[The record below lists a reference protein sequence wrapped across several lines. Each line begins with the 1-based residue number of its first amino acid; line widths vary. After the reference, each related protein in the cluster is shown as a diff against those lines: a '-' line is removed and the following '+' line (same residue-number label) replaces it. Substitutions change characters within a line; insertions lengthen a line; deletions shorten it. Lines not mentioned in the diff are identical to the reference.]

1 MDSISPGT
9 ARPTPPPVVEPMRG
23 RHRSDFI
30 LSAVWIVPVLVAAA
44 QKVARGRL
52 GEGPAAG
59 WGVAI
64 VDQLPLWAPLFVLT
78 PSLLIFIRR
87 VPFDRARLARS
98 SFAYGSAILLAS
110 FLFLVLSSVLAIPIE
125 GRQLSVG
132 AVSSAVGGTLI
143 RSFHLRLFMIGA
155 VVAAG
160 FALENERRLR
170 ERRIQAFRLSGQL
183 AEARLATLSTQLQP
197 HFLFNTLHSIA
208 SLVDDDPKAAQE
220 MIAAL
225 GDLLR
230 HSLQG
235 ADRPT
240 TSLHREL
247 EVVDL
252 YLAIEQVRFQDR
264 LRVERDLAAE
274 ALSAE
279 LPTLLLQPLVENAIR
294 HGIARRQQAGRLV
307 LRARVE
313 ADRVEIVVQD
323 DGAGLAA
330 WEQRGRPVGV
340 GLRNTRQRIEQLYGE
355 DASLALEPVEPHGTR
370 VRVTVPYRLAEDLR
384 DGDRPPGVL
393 ARRS

>member
-1 MDSISPGT
+1 
-9 ARPTPPPVVEPMRG
+9 MRG

-52 GEGPAAG
+52 GEGPTAG

-87 VPFDRARLARS
+87 VPFDRARLATS
-98 SFAYGSAILLAS
+98 SLAYGSAILLAS

-264 LRVERDLAAE
+264 LRVERDIATE

-313 ADRVEIVVQD
+313 ADRVEIVVHD

-330 WEQRGRPVGV
+330 WEQGGRPIGV

-355 DASLALEPVEPHGTR
+355 AASLALEPVEPHGTR
-370 VRVTVPYRLAEDLR
+370 VQVTVPYRLAEDLH
-384 DGDRPPGVL
+384 DGDRAPGVR